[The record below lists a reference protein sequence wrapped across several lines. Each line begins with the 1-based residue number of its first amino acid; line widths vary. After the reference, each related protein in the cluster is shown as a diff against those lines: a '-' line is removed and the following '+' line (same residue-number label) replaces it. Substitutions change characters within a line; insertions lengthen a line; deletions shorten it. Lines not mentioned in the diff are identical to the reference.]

1 MNVNILAVGKIKE
14 KYIKEGIA
22 EFVKRLS
29 AHCNTDIIEV
39 ADESAPENLST
50 RDEQSIK
57 FKEGEKLLR
66 HIKGG
71 YTIALDI
78 KGKKFISES
87 FADKLNSIMLEGDST
102 VNFVIG
108 GSLGLSEEVLNR
120 ADLRLSFSDMT
131 FPHQLMRL
139 ILLEQI
145 YRAFRII
152 NNFPYHK

>member
-14 KYIKEGIA
+14 KYIKEGMS
-22 EFVKRLS
+22 EFTKRLS
-29 AHCNTDIIEV
+29 AHCNTRIIEV
-39 ADESAPENLST
+39 ADESAPENLSQK
-50 RDEQSIK
+50 DEESIK
-57 FKEGEKLLR
+57 VREGEKLLR
-66 HIKGG
+66 HLKDG
-71 YTIALDI
+71 YTVALDI
-78 KGKKFISES
+78 RGKKFTSES
-87 FADKLNSIMLEGDST
+87 FAAKLKDIMLEGNST

-139 ILLEQI
+139 ILLEQV